1 MISRKYCRYRERM
14 KTEQLHLL
22 RDLFA
27 VAGIFLVPD
36 FDAVKVAHDGP
47 HFLARSCSSICSRA
61 LSRPPCSKYSG
72 DCR

>member
-47 HFLARSCSSICSRA
+47 HFLARSCWSR
-61 LSRPPCSKYSG
+61 LRMVSCLPLTSHCEDR
-72 DCR
+72 